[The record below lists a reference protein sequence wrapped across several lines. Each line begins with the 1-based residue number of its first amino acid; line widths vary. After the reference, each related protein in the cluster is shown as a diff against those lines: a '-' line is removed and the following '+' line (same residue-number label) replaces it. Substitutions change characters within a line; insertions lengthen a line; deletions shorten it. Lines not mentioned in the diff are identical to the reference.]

1 MYAVV
6 IDRNRQHRVSEGDS
20 VLLDFNEAW
29 EKGQEVVLDQ
39 VAVVGGEEPRIG
51 TPLVE
56 GARVVLEILGE
67 EDGRKIVVG
76 KFRRRK
82 NYRRKIGFRP
92 KFVRARVKA
101 IEA

>member
-6 IDRNRQHRVSEGDS
+6 MDRNRQHRVSEGDS
-20 VLLDFNEAW
+20 ILLDFNEAW
-29 EKGQEVVLDQ
+29 ETGQEVVLDQ
-39 VAVVGGEEPRIG
+39 VSLVGGKETRIG